1 MLLDLNGNAAIV
13 TGGGTGVGRAT
24 SLSLAKLGCHVVVN
38 FSRSKDDAEQ
48 TAADCR
54 ALGVEAMAVQANVA
68 IDSDCRALIDQTMK
82 AFGRLDILVNNAGTT
97 RFIDADDLEAVDD
110 EAWADIM
117 NVNVKGAFQC
127 VRAAKQPMLDSG
139 GGHVINISSVAAFRC
154 KGSSIPYCASKAALN
169 NMTLALAHTLAPDI
183 RVNAIAP
190 GYIDSRWIR
199 NAVGDD
205 KYSAF
210 MKEAAASVP
219 LQKVSSPQDIADGI
233 LSLLTGSV
241 TVTGQILVVDGGMLL
256 NN

>member
-1 MLLDLNGNAAIV
+1 MLDLKNKVAVI

-24 SLSLAKLGCHVVVN
+24 SLSLAKLGCNVIVN

-48 TAADCR
+48 TATDCR
-54 ALGVEAMAVQANVA
+54 ALGVEAMADQANVA
-68 IDSDCRALIDQTMK
+68 IDSDCRALVDQTVK

-97 RFIDADDLEAVDD
+97 RFIDAEDLEAVDD

-139 GGHVINISSVAAFRC
+139 GGHVINISSVAAFRG

-199 NAVGDD
+199 NAVGAD

-219 LQKVSSPQDIADGI
+219 LQKVSSSQDIADGI